1 MKTGRLRSFW
11 PLSPTT
17 AAHRLE
23 RSGILAAAALVVA
36 LALGTAPT
44 AAAPAGLAAATRPQ
58 DPNVL
63 VFQRRCIDRVIGQ
76 AVGQGQ
82 SEDAAVAAIN
92 RQCLLPRR
100 SQPSAAAGLRLS
112 CERPFPVRLR
122 PATKRVAGC
131 LGT

>member
-1 MKTGRLRSFW
+1 MKTGRLRPFW

-23 RSGILAAAALVVA
+23 RSCLLAVAALVAA

-44 AAAPAGLAAATRPQ
+44 AAAPAGIAATRPE

-63 VFQRRCIDRVIGQ
+63 VFQRRCIDRIIGQ
-76 AVGQGQ
+76 AVGQ
-82 SEDAAVAAIN
+82 SEDAVVAAIN
-92 RQCLLPRR
+92 RQCLMPRR
-100 SQPSAAAGLRLS
+100 GLPAAAAGLRLS

-131 LGT
+131 LGA